1 MKTYYQKALSICLVI
16 VLTFGLTITASARAS
31 DYFTH
36 GQVSASVA
44 GSGKLKIKLD
54 VLATGTM
61 QEVGAT
67 QIIVYEKQA
76 DGNYKSVYTF
86 TNAAYPNL
94 IAKGRSS
101 ITTSVTYNGTPGKTY
116 YVTAKCYA
124 KNASG
129 SDSTWAG
136 SNAVKV

>member
-1 MKTYYQKALSICLVI
+1 MKTSKQSILSLFLVI
-16 VLTFGLTITASARAS
+16 VLTFGLTISASARAS
-31 DYFTH
+31 DYLYQ
-36 GQVSASVA
+36 GQVSSSAA

-86 TNAAYPNL
+86 TNTAYPNL
-94 IAKGRSS
+94 IAKKSKKRSS
-101 ITTSVTYNGTPGKTY
+101 FFKQQAPQ
-116 YVTAKCYA
+116 CF
-124 KNASG
+124 
-129 SDSTWAG
+129 
-136 SNAVKV
+136 